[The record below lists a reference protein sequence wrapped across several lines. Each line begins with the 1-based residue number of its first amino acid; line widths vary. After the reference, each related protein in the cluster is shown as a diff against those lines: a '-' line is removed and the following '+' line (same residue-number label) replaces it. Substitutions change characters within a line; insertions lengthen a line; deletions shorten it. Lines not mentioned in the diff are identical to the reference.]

1 MLSQLRYNILN
12 AQLRTWPYPH
22 VYVPNVFPADVYAEL
37 QRQIPDPKAMIP
49 IAEAR
54 PVKGYK
60 ERFVQDISGQM
71 NGLTDDQK
79 SFWHGMA
86 RTLRTKAFRDV
97 MVTRFRPFI
106 AERFKNQPVKLF
118 DETLLV
124 EDITHYSLGPHTD
137 TPAKVVTVL
146 FYLPKDDSQ
155 AHLGTSLYVPKHV
168 GRTCP
173 GGPHYIH
180 EDFERAATMPFL
192 PNSMFAFVKS
202 DVSFHGVEPVTD
214 PDVRRWLLLYDIK
227 AELPV
232 EQPRKAMAKE
242 PAGG

>member
-12 AQLRTWPYPH
+12 APLRTWPYPH
-22 VYVPNVFPADVYAEL
+22 VYVPNIFPADVYAEL
-37 QRQIPDPKAMIP
+37 QRNIPDPKSMIP

-60 ERFVQDISGQM
+60 ERFVQDVSGPMEALSEDQRAFWR
-71 NGLTDDQK
+71 GLSD
-79 SFWHGMA
+79 
-86 RTLRTKAFRDV
+86 TLRTKAFRNV
-97 MVTRFRPFI
+97 MVDRFRPYL
-106 AERFKNQPVKLF
+106 EKRFKGETVRLY

-124 EDITHYSLGPHTD
+124 EDITNYSLGPHTD

-155 AHLGTSLYVPKHV
+155 AHLGTSLYVPKEA

-173 GGPHYIH
+173 GGPHYPH
-180 EDFERAATMPFL
+180 EGFERAATMPFL

-202 DVSFHGVEPVTD
+202 DVSFHGVEPVAD

-227 AELPV
+227 AELTA
-232 EQPRKAMAKE
+232 EQKQKLKAAE
-242 PAGG
+242 PANG